1 MGSADDVRVDF
12 LAMRAAGVRIG
23 HAADDARDAF
33 DRDNGE
39 LEATLVGW
47 TGASQAALSAVTARW
62 RATGDSLIDAVD
74 DHVLGISEA
83 AATFEREESMASER
97 FLRIGDAGARES
109 SILNL
114 D

>member
-1 MGSADDVRVDF
+1 MGFADDVRVDF

-62 RATGDSLIDAVD
+62 RATGDSLIDAVE
-74 DHVLGISEA
+74 DHVIGINA
-83 AATFEREESMASER
+83 AAARFEREESMSSER
-97 FLRIGDAGARES
+97 LRRIGDTDSHES
-109 SILNL
+109 PIVNL